1 VKSHLA
7 AKLRAKRS
15 VIAGAIA
22 FILATSGLVVT
33 QPIGA
38 QAVETKSIS
47 LLQPPPPNKI
57 SAQDPVHQAAEAL
70 SQWRR
75 DWENRDLDRFST
87 HYADGFQSGDL
98 DRQAYLERKRGTFE
112 KRPWQRI
119 QIQDVLWIAENGSPN
134 SLSVRFIQDYQSPQ
148 ASGRSRKQQRWVRN
162 GSRWQIASES
172 EVAITDSDTGRPRV
186 KSITAGYGK

>member
-1 VKSHLA
+1 VKFHLA
-7 AKLRAKRS
+7 AKVRVKRS
-15 VIAGAIA
+15 VVAGALD
-22 FILATSGLVVT
+22 FILVTSGLVVT

-38 QAVETKSIS
+38 QALETKPIS
-47 LLQPPPPNKI
+47 LPPLLPPNKI
-57 SAQDPVHQAAEAL
+57 STQDPVHQATEAL

-75 DWENRDLDRFST
+75 DWENRDLDRFSK

-119 QIQDVLWIAENGSPN
+119 QIQEMLWIAENGSPN
-134 SLSVRFIQDYQSPQ
+134 ALSVRFIQDYQSPQ
-148 ASGRSRKQQRWVRN
+148 ASGRSRKEQRWVRS

-172 EVAITDSDTGRPRV
+172 EVAITESDTGRPRV
-186 KSITAGYGK
+186 KSITAGNGK